1 MKLKNNTII
10 FFIFVFSFCFLFFA
24 NEAFADEI
32 DINIINDII
41 QKFKENTST
50 WYSKLLNIA
59 ANFFALALY
68 FEFLWVGTK
77 SVMEGTDVRQLLLN
91 IVQIVFFGVM
101 FLMFIRNYQEW
112 TAAIVNGLSNNAVDL
127 IGKNFEAD
135 NPFLLGI
142 TIQGKISKIIV
153 GLSVI
158 EDLGLIIALYVA
170 SFIIIIIFALITSR
184 VIVVHCEILVGLLA
198 CSIIVPFGA
207 SQTFREYAINAIRYI
222 VSIGFKLFTMT
233 LICGVG
239 YSLFES
245 FEFRDTGHFKDCMIL
260 IASSMVLLAVVF
272 TLPDTIAS
280 LISSAHGT
288 AGGML
293 QAYNTVANA
302 TTTGI
307 MAGSKML
314 GAAKG
319 SVGGVYKGT
328 MQGIGAYKLAKESV
342 GDAWNGMSKG
352 QKAWSMAKSWN
363 SAREQASM
371 NHSPIHKQMKNMLA
385 SARALKEEKEKAQKA
400 A

>member
-1 MKLKNNTII
+1 MKLNNNAII
-10 FFIFVFSFCFLFFA
+10 FFIFVCSLSFFVFA
-24 NEAFADEI
+24 NEAFANEI
-32 DINIINDII
+32 DQNIIQDII

-59 ANFFALALY
+59 VNFFTLALY

-112 TAAIVNGLSNNAVDL
+112 TVAIVNGLSNNAVDL
-127 IGKNFEAD
+127 IGGKFRAD
-135 NPFLLGI
+135 NPFQIGLDMYDKINEIAKNSDWDVKICMWLCSLL
-142 TIQGKISKIIV
+142 IV
-153 GLSVI
+153 
-158 EDLGLIIALYVA
+158 
-170 SFIIIIIFALITSR
+170 IIFALIASR
-184 VIVVHCEILVGLLA
+184 VIVIHCEILVGLLA
-198 CSIIVPFGA
+198 CSLIVPFGA

-239 YSLFES
+239 YTLFEYVD
-245 FEFRDTGHFKDCMIL
+245 FGDRGELRDCLIL

-385 SARALKEEKEKAQKA
+385 TARALKEEKEKAQA

>member
-1 MKLKNNTII
+1 MKLNNNAII
-10 FFIFVFSFCFLFFA
+10 FFIFVCSLSFFVFA
-24 NEAFADEI
+24 NEAFANEI
-32 DINIINDII
+32 DQNIVQDII

-50 WYSKLLNIA
+50 WYNKLLNIA
-59 ANFFALALY
+59 VNFFTLALY

-77 SVMEGTDVRQLLLN
+77 SVMEGTDVKQLLLN

-127 IGKNFEAD
+127 IGGKFRAD
-135 NPFLLGI
+135 NPLQIGLNLYD
-142 TIQGKISKIIV
+142 KIHDVVATGEVSWDIKI
-153 GLSVI
+153 L
-158 EDLGLIIALYVA
+158 LYVC
-170 SFIIIIIFALITSR
+170 SGIIIMIFALITSR
-184 VIVVHCEILVGLLA
+184 VVVIHCEILVGLLA
-198 CSIIVPFGA
+198 CSLIVPFGA

-233 LICGVG
+233 LICGIG
-239 YSLFES
+239 YTLFDNITFGNAGGE
-245 FEFRDTGHFKDCMIL
+245 FKDCLIL

-385 SARALKEEKEKAQKA
+385 TARALKEEKEKAQKA